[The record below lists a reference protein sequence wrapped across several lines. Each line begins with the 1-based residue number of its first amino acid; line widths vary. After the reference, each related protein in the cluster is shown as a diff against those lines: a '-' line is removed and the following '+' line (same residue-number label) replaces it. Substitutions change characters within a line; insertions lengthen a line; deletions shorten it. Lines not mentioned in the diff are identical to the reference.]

1 LLKDGTSYKLS
12 LDPSAVP
19 SYSLKDVKDG
29 LIRYKNRVWIGAAP
43 DIHHKLI
50 QALDA
55 LDFGGHSGI
64 PVTYQRMKHIFT
76 WKGMKQDIANF
87 VKSCQICI

>member
-1 LLKDGTSYKLS
+1 
-12 LDPSAVP
+12 
-19 SYSLKDVKDG
+19 LKDVKDG

-55 LDFGGHSGI
+55 SDFGGHSGI